1 MRLIVTH
8 EYPDLDAIASLALA
22 RLLYPASYT
31 TLQGTISP
39 NVKEVMALYR
49 DELRHI
55 NLDQINPD
63 DVTELIVVDT
73 ADARRIKPF
82 DQVLERITAVV
93 YDHHPVPTYP
103 IASHRGITE
112 PVGAC
117 ATLLVRELRQLNIEI
132 PPPIA
137 SLALLGIHSDTGN
150 FTFDLTHQ
158 ADHDAAAYLLKQG
171 ADLQLVRR
179 LGAQPLTESQQAFA
193 RNVERHMERHE
204 INGKHVVVA
213 GFTHGAYVTD
223 AAVVVANLRTSYAA
237 DAIAVAVRMED
248 DKTFIIGRSNTHFD
262 SAAALSEVSDA
273 GGHQG
278 ASFGITL
285 DPPESLPEKLV
296 AAFKKHATPEL
307 RALDIM
313 TTPVRTITAD
323 TTIRVASNM
332 LDTASHNGLPV
343 TDSDGVLVGIIS
355 RRDLDRATR
364 HGMGEKTV
372 SAVMAREIVTATP
385 DVTLPE
391 LEKLVVQHNVGR
403 LPIIANGALVGIV
416 TRSDLLSAHHT
427 RHTESEADALLAR
440 LPSVPR
446 EFLNIARRHV
456 NVHAGAGLYLVGGV
470 VRDVLLGRS
479 SLDIDLVSVGED
491 AQVLA
496 KRIVQETGG
505 EVIEHDT
512 FGTCTIVLP
521 SGLDIDIATAR
532 SEHYLHPGSMPEVRR
547 GSIRQ
552 DLSRRDFT
560 MNAMAIR
567 ISPAPVEIIDPFNGR
582 EDLQKGMLRTLH
594 PLSFIEDPTR
604 ILRGVRLKARLSFS
618 FGVAAMRQLREAA
631 VPEYISKVS
640 SQRLRN
646 ELELMLHEP
655 SASRTLKE
663 LYELDLMEPFYSLTL
678 TQPDVVWATLARL
691 DSFRKTRDIPP
702 EAHLYALWFGTRADH
717 TATVP
722 AGLQRHLERFDW
734 PLKLRSE
741 FVRVLEYMEQAP
753 ERLILDEEFAALSPA
768 ALEFIRAEHGV
779 LAEQLAALEQ
789 RPPRR
794 TVRGQD
800 LLDLGVPSG
809 PELGALLKRIAE
821 ERTAGRVA
829 SFDEE
834 LAFAQR
840 LLERDDAGKVN

>member
-49 DELRHI
+49 DELRHV

-93 YDHHPVPTYP
+93 YDHHPVPAHP

-112 PVGAC
+112 QVGAC
-117 ATLLVRELRQLNIEI
+117 ATLLVRELRQLNITI

-137 SLALLGIHSDTGN
+137 SLALLGIHADTGN
-150 FTFDLTHQ
+150 FTFDLTQQ

-179 LGAQPLTESQQAFA
+179 LGAHPLSEAQQRFSRAIDT
-193 RNVERHMERHE
+193 HLQRHE

-213 GFTHGAYVTD
+213 GFTHGEYVTD
-223 AAVVVANLRTSYAA
+223 AAVVVANARASYAA

-248 DKTFIIGRSNTHFD
+248 EKTFIIGRSNSHFD

-273 GGHQG
+273 GGHPG
-278 ASFGITL
+278 ASFGITF
-285 DPPESLPEKLV
+285 DPPEDLPAKLV
-296 AAFKKHATPEL
+296 DAFKRHVTPQL
-307 RALDIM
+307 RARDVM
-313 TTPVRTITAD
+313 TSPVRTITPA
-323 TTIRVASNM
+323 TTIRAASNM

-343 TDSDGVLVGIIS
+343 VAEDGSLVGIVS

-364 HGMGEKTV
+364 HGMGEKPV
-372 SAVMAREIVTATP
+372 SSVMAREIVTATP
-385 DVTLPE
+385 GFTLPE

-403 LPIIANGALVGIV
+403 LPIIENGALVGIV
-416 TRSDLLSAHHT
+416 TRSDLLSAHHSS
-427 RHTESEADALLAR
+427 HTESEADALITR

-446 EFLNIARRHV
+446 EFLHIARRHV
-456 NVHAGAGLYLVGGV
+456 TDGAGLYLVGGV

-491 AQVLA
+491 AQLLA
-496 KRIVQETGG
+496 KRITQETGG
-505 EVIEHDT
+505 EVVQHDT

-532 SEHYLHPGSMPEVRR
+532 SEHYSHPGSMPEVRR

-567 ISPAPVEIIDPFNGR
+567 ISPAPMEIIDPFNGR

-618 FGVAAMRQLREAA
+618 FGTAALRQLKEAA
-631 VPEYISKVS
+631 VPEYIGKVS

-646 ELELMLHEP
+646 ELELMLNEP
-655 SASRTLKE
+655 SASRTLQE
-663 LYELDLMEPFYSLTL
+663 LHELGLMEPFYSLTL
-678 TQPDVVWATLARL
+678 AQPSVVWDTLARL

-702 EAHLYALWFGTRADH
+702 EAHLYALWFGTLTDRSA
-717 TATVP
+717 AVP
-722 AGLQRHLERFDW
+722 AGLQRHLNRFDW
-734 PLKLRSE
+734 PLKLRNE
-741 FVRVLEYMEQAP
+741 FVRILEYMEQAP

-800 LLDLGVPSG
+800 LIDLGVQPG
-809 PELGALLKRIAE
+809 PQLGSVLKRVAE
-821 ERTAGRVA
+821 ERTAGRVTT
-829 SFDEE
+829 FDEE

-840 LLERDDAGKVN
+840 LLEHDDAGKVK